1 MNLENILLK
10 YQKLEAKLKYEKAQE
25 ILSLINDEEL
35 CELFTKYPTVF
46 QKLSGMPLEDAYK
59 NLDDIEQATEIFIN
73 QIKSRGLTRDEYNIM
88 TKDDIIEYF
97 GELFKKNNFDIFDI
111 IKVLENHLNKTV
123 NDSRDKESQNV
134 LNTTRK

>member
-1 MNLENILLK
+1 MSLENILLK

-25 ILSLINDEEL
+25 ILSLISDEEL

-46 QKLSGMPLEDAYK
+46 QKLSGMSSEDAYK
-59 NLDDIEQATEIFIN
+59 NLDDIEKATEIFIN

-97 GELFKKNNFDIFDI
+97 GKLFKRDNFDIFDI
-111 IKVLENHLNKTV
+111 IKALENHLNKIV
-123 NDSRDKESQNV
+123 NDSRDKES
-134 LNTTRK
+134 

>member
-1 MNLENILLK
+1 MSLENILLK

-25 ILSLINDEEL
+25 ILSLISDEEL

-46 QKLSGMPLEDAYK
+46 QKLSGMSSEDAYK
-59 NLDDIEQATEIFIN
+59 NLDDIEKATEIFIN

-97 GELFKKNNFDIFDI
+97 GKLFKRDNFDIFDI
-111 IKVLENHLNKTV
+111 IKALENHINKIV
-123 NDSRDKESQNV
+123 NDSRDKES
-134 LNTTRK
+134 

>member
-1 MNLENILLK
+1 MSLENILLK

-25 ILSLINDEEL
+25 ILSLISNEEL

-46 QKLSGMPLEDAYK
+46 QKLSGMSSEDAYK
-59 NLDDIEQATEIFIN
+59 NLDDIEKATEIFIN

-97 GELFKKNNFDIFDI
+97 GKLFKRDNFDIFDI
-111 IKVLENHLNKTV
+111 IKALENHLNKIV
-123 NDSRDKESQNV
+123 NDSRDKES
-134 LNTTRK
+134 